1 MDNSIYEVDRDDY
14 AGFIGQLNR
23 SMCEVENFKQD
34 DISIIKIISKNTKSH
49 LCTRIITQDGEEH
62 YYIFN
67 MPEANERIEPKPI
80 MKVSLDTKEEV
91 QAFFDAISKL
101 QKEAR
106 KNAGTI

>member
-1 MDNSIYEVDRDDY
+1 
-14 AGFIGQLNR
+14 
-23 SMCEVENFKQD
+23 
-34 DISIIKIISKNTKSH
+34 
-49 LCTRIITQDGEEH
+49 
-62 YYIFN
+62 